1 MAPDLEQA
9 ELFPGW
15 VGHRQSEVINGRCWL
30 RQEGSQRL
38 VIVADR
44 PFHLYVTGD
53 RLAEAYA
60 MVSLV
65 ELGYARQSEVARVFR
80 CDVRTVRRQQRRFAE
95 GGLVALGRPSGYP
108 RGRPRVVASRDQMVG
123 GWKAEGVSNREI
135 ARRLGVDEKVVRKT
149 LRRLGWEA
157 PAVQGVLPFED
168 ADPNLSGMA
177 MVGESGHDARA
188 AAATPRPHE
197 HGRAGHEDAADPNLS
212 GVGAAGSEPVPVSL
226 DPDPADRSVDR
237 LLACMGLLDDAVAVF
252 RPGTAVPGAGV
263 LLAMPALLASG
274 ILDATREVYGSLGP
288 AFYGLRTTLM
298 TLLLMALLRIKRPEC
313 LKEHAPAQLGRLL
326 GLDRAPEVKTLRRK
340 LAQLAALGRAAD
352 LGRALAARRVAA
364 RGHVMG
370 FLYLDG
376 HVRVYHGQRRIP
388 KTHVARM
395 RLKMSATTDY
405 WVNDTEGEPVLVVST
420 EANRGL
426 ITMLPTLLAEIR
438 RLVGERRV
446 TVVFDRGG
454 WSPKL
459 FSSMIAQGFD
469 VLTYQKGRVPAVPE
483 DRFAS
488 HQAIFDG
495 HPVDYVLADIGI
507 ELASGLRLRQV
518 TRLGEDGHQ
527 THIVTSRRDL
537 PAIAVAAR
545 MFARWRQENF
555 FKYLREEYALDA
567 LVDYATA
574 PADPAR
580 EVPNPLRAALDAEL
594 HKAKAELAALHA
606 SYGLAVFSNQES
618 LRRTT
623 RGFTIATAPLGRQV
637 LAAMHTVAA
646 IEHRRATVPRRV
658 PIQQLA
664 PGEVVK
670 LATERKHLT
679 DLLKMVA
686 YQAESDL
693 CRLVEPHYHRA
704 DDEARTLIQTA
715 LATSGDLEISGDT
728 LTVSLDPLSSP
739 HRTHALAA
747 ICRDL
752 SATRTRFPGSAL
764 YLRFQVKPPPPSSPA
779 FPGPRL
785 VFPTSPP
792 TKPDISLQG

>member
-1 MAPDLEQA
+1 
-9 ELFPGW
+9 
-15 VGHRQSEVINGRCWL
+15 
-30 RQEGSQRL
+30 
-38 VIVADR
+38 
-44 PFHLYVTGD
+44 
-53 RLAEAYA
+53 
-60 MVSLV
+60 
-65 ELGYARQSEVARVFR
+65 
-80 CDVRTVRRQQRRFAE
+80 
-95 GGLVALGRPSGYP
+95 
-108 RGRPRVVASRDQMVG
+108 MVG

-157 PAVQGVLPFED
+157 SAVQGVLPFED

-188 AAATPRPHE
+188 AAATPSQHE

-212 GVGAAGSEPVPVSL
+212 GVGAAGGEPVPVSL
-226 DPDPADRSVDR
+226 DSDPADRSVDR

-340 LAQLAALGRAAD
+340 LARLAALGRAAD

-405 WVNDTEGEPVLVVST
+405 WVNDTEGEPLLVVST

-426 ITMLPTLLAEIR
+426 ITLLPTLLAEVR

-459 FSSMIAQGFD
+459 FTTMIAQGFD

-495 HPVDYVLADIGI
+495 HPVHYVLADIGI

-537 PAIAVAAR
+537 PAVEVAAR

-594 HKAKAELAALHA
+594 HKAKAELAVLHA

-618 LRRTT
+618 LRRTM
-623 RGFTIATAPLGRQV
+623 RGFKIANAPLGRQV

-704 DDEARTLIQTA
+704 DDEARTLIQNA
-715 LATSGDLEISGDT
+715 LATTGDLEISEDT

-739 HRTHALAA
+739 HRTRALAA

-785 VFPTSPP
+785 GFPTSPP